1 MNQVKIFRIT
11 NLICNF
17 SHFKEIKCKK
27 VLTKLIICGNI
38 YLVEGR
44 KTVKIVERRKIR
56 KGNIW
61 VTKTITTQIQTQ

>member
-1 MNQVKIFRIT
+1 MIQVKIFRIT
-11 NLICNF
+11 NLKCNF

-61 VTKTITTQIQTQ
+61 EHRITTQIQAQ